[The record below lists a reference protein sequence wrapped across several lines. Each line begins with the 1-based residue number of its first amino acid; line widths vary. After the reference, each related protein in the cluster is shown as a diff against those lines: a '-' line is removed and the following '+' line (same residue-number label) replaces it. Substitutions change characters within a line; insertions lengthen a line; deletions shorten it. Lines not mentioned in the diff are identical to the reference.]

1 MQLHLPE
8 HLVTQRD
15 AVRRIGTQ
23 ARNLFG
29 VHAKRIEEVIENEQL
44 AIDKAPV
51 NTLTINQVI
60 KLLFGK
66 LRPLLANHR
75 NSLIAR
81 HRKMKRR
88 LEHAIPLGTN
98 TSSQRRPRAL
108 LQKAI
113 AGSNSLRQ
121 ISGILETKNLGRQ
134 SNIEMTKV
142 ITANINRATNRTL
155 VNNLPIRRQHINN
168 SHTKLQVIRT
178 LEVHC
183 SEIKKKAPT
192 REPSTPPNGSQKMNS
207 AQ

>member
-1 MQLHLPE
+1 MRLHFPE

-23 ARNLFG
+23 ARNLLG
-29 VHAKRIEEVIENEQL
+29 IHAKRIKEVIENKQL

-51 NTLTINQVI
+51 NTLAINQVV

-66 LRPLLANHR
+66 LWPLLANHR
-75 NSLIAR
+75 NGPITR

-98 TSSQRRPRAL
+98 TSSQRRLRVL

-121 ISGILETKNLGRQ
+121 IPGILKSKNLGRQ
-134 SNIEMTKV
+134 TNIEMTKI
-142 ITANINRATNRTL
+142 ITTNINRATNRTF

-168 SHTKLQVIRT
+168 SHTKT
-178 LEVHC
+178 
-183 SEIKKKAPT
+183 
-192 REPSTPPNGSQKMNS
+192 PSH
-207 AQ
+207 

>member
-1 MQLHLPE
+1 MRLHLLE
-8 HLVTQRD
+8 HLVAQCYS
-15 AVRRIGTQ
+15 VRRIGPH
-23 ARNLFG
+23 AGNLFG
-29 VHAKRIEEVIENEQL
+29 IYAKRIEEVVENEQF

-66 LRPLLANHR
+66 LWPLLANHR

-98 TSSQRRPRAL
+98 TSSQRRLGVL

-121 ISGILETKNLGRQ
+121 IPRILKTKNLGR
-134 SNIEMTKV
+134 
-142 ITANINRATNRTL
+142 
-155 VNNLPIRRQHINN
+155 
-168 SHTKLQVIRT
+168 
-178 LEVHC
+178 
-183 SEIKKKAPT
+183 
-192 REPSTPPNGSQKMNS
+192 
-207 AQ
+207 